1 MFAAIKNDIL
11 ALCWYYVRDILYL
24 KSLLSLCVCTICF
37 IFCKWQSWQPS
48 CAAPRI
54 SYCCSRRISSIITC
68 SCDSLPGYITW
79 QGRLPCVAYLPLDFH
94 LLQAEWP
101 HSKPPVRCFGIE
113 IRPTK
118 GISCLFLCLY
128 DIWAPRIDPCMA
140 EYLWLTSRSRHITY
154 CSILS
159 AIIQMFA
166 RLKSEEINL
175 PGTLQ
180 TGESLLLPGGQDQL
194 AALTRESEMDS
205 FWPLPGYYWDQQSP
219 PGREVQQLQASRA
232 TDLAVKLGSNSAPFF
247 PPLSTLPL
255 HYD

>member
-1 MFAAIKNDIL
+1 MLIL
-11 ALCWYYVRDILYL
+11 CKRYSVFKVSPFSVCLYNLLYILQMTIL
-24 KSLLSLCVCTICF
+24 TAVVCC
-37 IFCKWQSWQPS
+37 
-48 CAAPRI
+48 PRI

-101 HSKPPVRCFGIE
+101 GHSKPPVRCFGIE
-113 IRPTK
+113 IPPTK

-194 AALTRESEMDS
+194 VPLTRESEMDS

-232 TDLAVKLGSNSAPFF
+232 TDLTVKLGSNSAPFF
-247 PPLSTLPL
+247 PPLSTLTL
-255 HYD
+255 HYN